1 MRQMKLD
8 RFLFLTLFLLVAV
21 GFCSCDSTS
30 NNNNKA
36 VDSSDNSDEK
46 EVVITDASKLSMDKT
61 LDVVTWNLEWFGAP
75 RKSKNASSFDQQL
88 SAVSKR
94 IKDIDADIYAFQELV
109 VDDVNGDYLKKLVD
123 ELNTAEDIWEGVYG
137 DKYSYFFKSQSTN
150 YPAQRLCYVYKK
162 STVNQIS
169 SQSMFEDV
177 YSGSDTNSIDAYT
190 GSAKSF
196 WSSGRLPFMMNVEV
210 NIGGE
215 EIDLELVNI
224 HGKCCN
230 GSSSRRKADADFLK
244 RELDAK
250 YDKDNIIVLGDYNDY
265 FDRSMDG
272 GDSPYKSFYSNNNEK
287 FKHVFGQGI
296 DHISISNELYD
307 EFEILTNNT
316 TKYDDSISDHNPQM
330 VRFLI
335 KN

>member
-1 MRQMKLD
+1 MKLD
-8 RFLFLTLFLLVAV
+8 RFLFFSIFLLVAV
-21 GFCSCDSTS
+21 GFWSCDSI
-30 NNNNKA
+30 NNN
-36 VDSSDNSDEK
+36 VIDSPDDSGANE
-46 EVVITDASKLSMDKT
+46 EVITDASKLSMDKT

-75 RKSKNASSFDQQL
+75 RKSKDASSFDQQL
-88 SAVSKR
+88 RAVSKR

-109 VDDVNGDYLKKLVD
+109 VDDLNGDYLKKLMD
-123 ELNTAEDIWEGVYG
+123 ELNTDEDIWEGVYG
-137 DKYSYFFKSQSTN
+137 DKYSFFFKSQSTD
-150 YPAQRLCYVYKK
+150 YPAQRLCYVYKT

-177 YSGSDTNSIDAYT
+177 YNGSNTNYIDGYT
-190 GSAKSF
+190 GYSKTF
-196 WSSGRLPFMMNVEV
+196 WASGRLPFMMNVEV
-210 NIGGE
+210 TIGGE
-215 EIDLELVNI
+215 KIDLKLVNI
-224 HGKCCN
+224 HGKCCG

-250 YDKDNIIVLGDYNDY
+250 YDKDNMIVLGDYNDY
-265 FDRSMDG
+265 IDGSMDG

-316 TKYDDSISDHNPQM
+316 TMYYDNISDHNPQM

-335 KN
+335 RN

>member
-1 MRQMKLD
+1 MKLD
-8 RFLFLTLFLLVAV
+8 RFLFFTIILFVAA
-21 GFCSCDSTS
+21 GFWSCDST
-30 NNNNKA
+30 NNN
-36 VDSSDNSDEK
+36 VTDPSDNSDDNE
-46 EVVITDASKLSMDKT
+46 EVITDASKLSMDET

-75 RKSKNASSFDQQL
+75 SKSKDASSFDQQL

-94 IKDIDADIYAFQELV
+94 INDIDADIYAFQELV
-109 VDDVNGDYLKKLVD
+109 VDDVNGDYLKKLID
-123 ELNTAEDIWEGVYG
+123 ELNSTEDIWEGVYG
-137 DKYSYFFKSQSTN
+137 DKYSFFFKPQSTD
-150 YPAQRLCYVYKK
+150 YPAQRLCYVYKT

-177 YSGSDTNSIDAYT
+177 YFGSNTNSIDGYT
-190 GSAKSF
+190 GYSNSF
-196 WSSGRLPFMMNVEV
+196 WASGRLPFMMNVEV
-210 NIGGE
+210 NVGGE
-215 EIDLELVNI
+215 KIDLKLVNI

-230 GSSSRRKADADFLK
+230 GSSSRRKADADYLK
-244 RELDAK
+244 RELDAN

-272 GDSPYKSFYSNNNEK
+272 GDSPYKSFYSNNNEQ
-287 FKHVFGQGI
+287 FKHVFGEGI

-316 TKYDDSISDHNPQM
+316 AKYNDDISDHNPHM